1 MHDLSAQ
8 QPRIPHAVQNVA
20 QTPAR
25 AAGYQVVLNHNGKE
39 YVAPYGATV
48 TKALDNAKTFI
59 LKNFPAY
66 IL

>member
-8 QPRIPHAVQNVA
+8 QPRLPHSVRNVQ
-20 QTPAR
+20 QTPER
-25 AAGYQVVLNHNGKE
+25 AGGYEVVIVHNERE

-48 TKALDNAKTFI
+48 TKAIANAELFI
-59 LKNFPAY
+59 IEKFPAY